1 MTSVWGMELPALLKG
16 WSAGLDR
23 PVSLDTLETPV
34 PVSVNLNASVRCAL
48 RRRGG
53 HLAGRRPR
61 STTEALVYCNRT

>member
-16 WSAGLDR
+16 WSAGLER
-23 PVSLDTLETPV
+23 PVSLDALEPPV

-48 RRRGG
+48 RRGG

-61 STTEALVYCNRT
+61 SRTGALVSCNRT